1 MADPRIAA
9 PIWRALGDARTVVN
23 VGAGAGSYEPI
34 DREVTAV
41 EPSEVMIAQRS
52 TGAAPVVQAS
62 AEQLPFADASF
73 DAAMAVLTIHHW
85 GDVARGLAEMTR
97 VASRRVVIATF
108 DPEVN
113 NETWIIRDYLPELRV
128 ERERWM
134 PEEARVLAALP
145 AARVE
150 PIPVPRDCT
159 DRMFVAHWGRP
170 EAYLD
175 PEVRAATSV
184 WHLLPPAVT
193 ARAIEAL
200 RADLESGVW
209 DERYGDLRE
218 QPELDVGLRL
228 ITAEL

>member
-23 VGAGAGSYEPI
+23 VGAGAGSYEPVE
-34 DREVTAV
+34 REVTAV

-85 GDVARGLAEMTR
+85 GDVATGLAEMTR
-97 VASRRVVIATF
+97 VASRRVVIVTF

-128 ERERWM
+128 ERERWL
-134 PEEARVLAALP
+134 PEEARVLTALP
-145 AARVE
+145 AARAE

-184 WHLLPPAVT
+184 WHLLPPEVT

-209 DERYGDLRE
+209 DERYGGLRE
-218 QPELDVGLRL
+218 LPELDVGLRL

>member
-1 MADPRIAA
+1 VADPRIAA

-23 VGAGAGSYEPI
+23 VGAGAGSYEPV

-128 ERERWM
+128 GRERWM

-175 PEVRAATSV
+175 PEERAATSV
-184 WHLLPPAVT
+184 WHLLPPEVT

-218 QPELDVGLRL
+218 LPELDVGLRL

>member
-1 MADPRIAA
+1 M
-9 PIWRALGDARTVVN
+9 VN
-23 VGAGAGSYEPI
+23 VGAGAGSYEPG

-41 EPSEVMIAQRS
+41 EPSGVMIAQRPP
-52 TGAAPVVQAS
+52 GAAPVVQAS
-62 AEQLPFADASF
+62 AEQLPFADDSF

-85 GDVARGLAEMTR
+85 QDVAKGLAEMTR
-97 VASRRVVIATF
+97 VARRRVVVVTF

-159 DRMFVAHWGRP
+159 DGMFVAHWGRP

-175 PEVRAATSV
+175 SDVRAATSV
-184 WHLLPPAVT
+184 WHLLPPEVVTRAVD
-193 ARAIEAL
+193 AL
-200 RADLESGVW
+200 RADLESGAW
-209 DERYGDLRE
+209 DERYGDVRE
-218 QPELDVGLRL
+218 LSELDVGLRL

>member
-1 MADPRIAA
+1 VADPRIAA

-23 VGAGAGSYEPI
+23 VGAGAGSYEPV

-175 PEVRAATSV
+175 PEERAATSV
-184 WHLLPPAVT
+184 WHLLPPEVT

-218 QPELDVGLRL
+218 LPELDVGLRL

>member
-23 VGAGAGSYEPI
+23 VGAGAGSYEPV

-175 PEVRAATSV
+175 PEERAATSV
-184 WHLLPPAVT
+184 WHLLPPEVT

-218 QPELDVGLRL
+218 LPELDVGLRL

>member
-1 MADPRIAA
+1 M
-9 PIWRALGDARTVVN
+9 VN
-23 VGAGAGSYEPI
+23 VGAGAGSYEPG

-41 EPSEVMIAQRS
+41 EPSGVMIAQRPP
-52 TGAAPVVQAS
+52 GAAPVVQAS
-62 AEQLPFADASF
+62 AEQLPFADDSF

-85 GDVARGLAEMTR
+85 QDVAKGLAEMTR
-97 VASRRVVIATF
+97 VARRRVVVVTF

-159 DRMFVAHWGRP
+159 DGMFVAHWGRP

-175 PEVRAATSV
+175 PDVRAATSV
-184 WHLLPPAVT
+184 WHLLPPEVVTRAVD
-193 ARAIEAL
+193 AL
-200 RADLESGVW
+200 RADLESGAW
-209 DERYGDLRE
+209 DERYGDVRE
-218 QPELDVGLRL
+218 LSELDVGLRL